1 VVDGAQH
8 EAREAEL
15 AAVTIGPLE
24 FLNGPVRLHDYNSRW
39 PERFAREEQRIRR
52 ALGNGVLRLDHVG
65 STSVPG
71 LIAKPR
77 IDMLLVVSDPADE
90 ATYAPALQAAG
101 YTLRI
106 REPNWHEH
114 RLFNG
119 PETDVNPETPSAPAD
134 FGGRQASE
142 FVRLRCGAVLSH
154 DRAGADRRALSRDS
168 NRHKTI
174 SGCPMVIIVY
184 ALRTDPHPRAA
195 ASAASR
201 ARQRRRK
208 ASTA

>member
-1 VVDGAQH
+1 VVDGAEH
-8 EAREAEL
+8 EARETEL

-24 FLNGPVRLHDYNSRW
+24 FLNGPVRLHDYDSRW

-119 PETDVNPETPSAPAD
+119 PETDVNLHVFAPDSPEIARLLRFRD
-134 FGGRQASE
+134 
-142 FVRLRCGAVLSH
+142 RLRSNA
-154 DRAGADRRALSRDS
+154 ADRG
-168 NRHKTI
+168 H
-174 SGCPMVIIVY
+174 Y
-184 ALRTDPHPRAA
+184 AA
-195 ASAASR
+195 AKRQLAARHWRHMQDYADAKTEVIEAILRR
-201 ARQRRRK
+201 ADN
-208 ASTA
+208 AT